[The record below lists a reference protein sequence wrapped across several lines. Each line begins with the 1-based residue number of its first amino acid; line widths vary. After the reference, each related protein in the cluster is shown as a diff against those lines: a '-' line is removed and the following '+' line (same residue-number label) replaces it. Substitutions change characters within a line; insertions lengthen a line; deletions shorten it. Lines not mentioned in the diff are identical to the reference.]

1 MYLGRN
7 PAVGTQKMLDSI
19 ESQFNGAL
27 ATFDLRYGGVPT
39 YPTLSESLIVSLG
52 GVLQEPGEAYYV
64 SSDKIVFSEAPATGT
79 ECWIL
84 LYSQYGAAVSSVP
97 SLAIQT
103 TGEPMGFENRTHSSI
118 SFNNGSRTF
127 SIAPN
132 TSGGYSSYAV
142 WTKGT
147 KRTISGTLS
156 VQVGTST
163 GLYYI
168 YFDAFGDLQYKT
180 TYFTWDT
187 ETPVAYVYWNSA
199 TSSAPFVA
207 DERHGIV
214 LDWAT
219 HEYLHRTRGAVIAEG
234 FSISAYTTTGNGSA
248 NAHAQFDLGNGTF
261 FDEDLEV
268 NITHSASPTVGT
280 FTQVLTGA
288 AEIPVFYM
296 SGSSGA
302 WVRDTPTEYACKQ
315 SATTLQYNSLSGG
328 TWSTAPA
335 DNNRYVVSWIVAT
348 NEINAP
354 VIAILG
360 QEQYTAIGTAE
371 AVKFGNLTLTN
382 FPIVEF
388 RPLWKVIFQ
397 TSTGF
402 TNIPNALIANVLD
415 LRQLSETG
423 EAGTVVSDHGL
434 LSGLADDD
442 HSQYFHTSLD
452 RVGATANITTT
463 GNLGSTNLTL
473 TGELRGPSTLVIDP
487 AAVGDNTGTVEIKG
501 NLTVQGTTTTINSTT
516 LTVDDKNI
524 VLADGQS
531 TLAGIDTAGI
541 DFGSTTVRLRYNYN
555 GGTNSGLSIEGTN
568 VGIGTTNPGQLLE
581 LYGSNKLIKINSA
594 TDNSSIAIGQW
605 DIANNRIESVNRPLY
620 ITTYTGNINLGPSNS
635 QVLSITQSNNVGIGT
650 TTPSYKLDVEGSQNV
665 TSQISLWGRTIG
677 QPQTLIEPGR
687 IYATAAGLGPGD
699 LLLQPTGGNIGI
711 GTTSA
716 SERFHLHTANSGL
729 SAIRLSGSAASQIPY
744 DIRQGIVGVNNA
756 GFSIYDVTAAATRF
770 AIDSVGNIGVGVA
783 NPVAK
788 LHVDGSIHQTWHD
801 GRIGIFYDNDFR
813 QGLTYSTSTRTLKIF
828 STSGDTGG
836 NIAFYTRLGVG
847 ASDTDYGSEKLRIT
861 ANGNVGIGIT
871 NPTYTLDVNGDIRA
885 ERYRA
890 INSLILN
897 SYQTVNPGSNVFL
910 YSQPNDRDSWIYLDS
925 ADTGSNWGI
934 YHRQIDS
941 TVNDL
946 PANSIGF
953 IGGGNSQ
960 VKAYISLWSGNGY
973 FSGNVG
979 IGTTNPTAALHVI
992 GGGTFTGQILSTQS
1006 NSTSTGAGQI
1016 YLNGATGNRIDFNQA
1031 GVAAPAFTTRSVG
1044 TKLVLYPEL
1053 GASNVDYA
1061 LGIESDT
1068 MWFSVP
1074 QTASRQFKWYAGT
1087 TNIATLTGAGNLT
1100 VTGEIQ
1106 ATLFRDYN
1114 DNNYYVNPAG
1124 ANRLHTLRIFSNPT
1138 AEWDAIQISTDP
1150 VSGLIQGLGDEV
1162 GLKLRSEFGN
1172 IILADDRG
1180 NVGVGTT
1187 NPTSALHVIGS
1198 TQSSAGIRTLEQVRA
1213 IGWWNTPT
1221 GSSYNGLA
1229 VEMGVSSGDGYV
1241 LCHNRDSGNWGTLNI
1256 QGSGGSTNI
1265 QLPSTGSTISVTGSI
1280 ASNGNITAAGAV
1292 YAAGTSG
1299 FYSSTF
1305 ANNVRNP
1312 IWRFANADAYG
1323 LSYFQG
1329 GAGVSPAGGGDTLGF
1344 HFGTATAAAS
1354 LLQLNAGWGAVVNGN
1369 FAATGNVGLGTTNPS
1384 AKLHIIGASILS
1396 NNTSI
1401 DPDSYPNSV
1410 VAGGIA
1416 DGSGWGVTSAIGGNA
1431 GVGDSWALGHNG
1443 GALFFGMQNGSA
1455 NDTMQTYIK
1464 LDPNRNLLL
1473 VPTSGN
1479 VGIGIENPNYKLHVV
1494 GTGSVIQR
1502 DLYISGNTSG
1512 NYGNRLVVGNT
1523 DTSFTLQD
1531 TNLRPTIQAH
1541 GAYPVLSLNHTITG
1555 NTSHGPTVQF
1565 TCNGTGNQF
1574 VIGTTG
1580 NGSRLD
1586 IGTASTGDWNPHN
1599 GIANHSGTTHMSF
1612 TTSGNVGVG
1621 TLNPTAKLV
1630 VDGGGP
1636 SSIAFRDDSI
1646 ENHKRDSDSAAIV
1659 FNYYG
1664 LNGGTSRFRDVAI
1677 YNGKQGLISIFDGS
1691 TGNVGIG
1698 TEVPLQKLD
1707 VRGKFL
1713 LAADATT
1720 STHITQVPY
1729 TINNGTLSWEGSAG
1743 QLFSITNNLTSG
1755 SIFSVNDISGLPSI
1769 DVDADGT
1776 IKLAPYGGTVVLKQV
1791 TETVANTFTTTLAP
1805 SSGTLTVDISLGTVI
1820 LGDLNA
1826 PVITWAFTNVPTA
1839 NSRAT
1844 TITLIIDGDTA
1855 HTYGEAC
1862 SVNGSAITGGVKWVG
1877 GNAPTPTVHFDIIT
1891 FTIVRDSAGTIIVF
1905 GSGNTNLFT

>member
-1 MYLGRN
+1 
-7 PAVGTQKMLDSI
+7 MLDSI

-84 LYSQYGAAVSSVP
+84 LYSQYGEAASAVP
-97 SLAIQT
+97 ALAIQE
-103 TGEPMGFENRTHSSI
+103 TGEPTGFSSRFTSSI
-118 SFNNGSRTF
+118 SFNNSTKTF
-127 SIAPN
+127 TISPN
-132 TSGGYSSYAV
+132 ISPTGGNSFEV
-142 WTKGT
+142 WTKGI
-147 KRTISGTLS
+147 KRIYTAAQSVTL
-156 VQVGTST
+156 VDGNPPT

-168 YFDAFGDLQYKT
+168 YFDTSGTLRYRT
-180 TYFTWDT
+180 TYFDWNYD
-187 ETPVAYVYWNSA
+187 TPVAYVYWNKN

-214 LDWAT
+214 LDWQT

-234 FSISAYTTTGNGSA
+234 FSISNYTTTGTGSLDSDA
-248 NAHAQFDLGNGTF
+248 KFDLGNGTF

-280 FTQVLTGA
+280 FTQVLTGN
-288 AEIPVFYM
+288 AEIPVFYL
-296 SGSSGA
+296 SGA
-302 WVRDTPTEYACKQ
+302 SGLWVKDAATEFACKQ
-315 SATTLQYNSLSGG
+315 SATTLQYNSLSGT
-328 TWSTAPA
+328 TWSTTPA
-335 DNNRYVVSWIVAT
+335 TDNRYVVSWIVAT

-354 VIAILG
+354 IIAILG
-360 QEQYTAIGTAE
+360 QSQYSNIGEAE
-371 AVKFGNLTLTN
+371 AVRFGNLTLTN

-388 RPLWKVIFQ
+388 RPLWKVIFR
-397 TSTGF
+397 TSSGY
-402 TNIPNALIANVLD
+402 TNTPNAYIAGVLD

-423 EAGTVVSDHGL
+423 EAGTIVSDHGL

-442 HSQYFHTSLD
+442 HAQYLHASVD
-452 RVGATANITTT
+452 RAGVTANISTL
-463 GNLGSTNLTL
+463 GNLGGANLTL
-473 TGELRGPSTLVIDP
+473 TGELRGPANLVIDP
-487 AAVGDNTGTVEIKG
+487 AAIGDNTGTVEIKG

-541 DFGSTTVRLRYNYN
+541 DFGSTAVRLRYNYN

-568 VGIGTTNPGQLLE
+568 VGIGTT
-581 LYGSNKLIKINSA
+581 
-594 TDNSSIAIGQW
+594 
-605 DIANNRIESVNRPLY
+605 
-620 ITTYTGNINLGPSNS
+620 
-635 QVLSITQSNNVGIGT
+635 
-650 TTPSYKLDVEGSQNV
+650 TPSYKLDVEGSQNV
-665 TSQISLWGRTIG
+665 TSQISIWGRTIG

-992 GGGTFTGQILSTQS
+992 GGGTFTGST
-1006 NSTSTGAGQI
+1006 TSTNFADITGSYNVNLGSGGLEGRGLVAGYSGGSYGGIGYNVRHTTTGGTYIAPLADTSNYLLFNQGFTFFGA
-1016 YLNGATGNRIDFNQA
+1016 ATGTA
-1031 GVAAPAFTTRSVG
+1031 GRTLSYTN
-1044 TKLVLYPEL
+1044 L
-1053 GASNVDYA
+1053 ASLNN
-1061 LGIESDT
+1061 S
-1068 MWFSVP
+1068 
-1074 QTASRQFKWYAGT
+1074 
-1087 TNIATLTGAGNLT
+1087 GNLT
-1100 VTGEIQ
+1100 VTG
-1106 ATLFRDYN
+1106 
-1114 DNNYYVNPAG
+1114 
-1124 ANRLHTLRIFSNPT
+1124 
-1138 AEWDAIQISTDP
+1138 
-1150 VSGLIQGLGDEV
+1150 
-1162 GLKLRSEFGN
+1162 
-1172 IILADDRG
+1172 
-1180 NVGVGTT
+1180 
-1187 NPTSALHVIGS
+1187 
-1198 TQSSAGIRTLEQVRA
+1198 
-1213 IGWWNTPT
+1213 
-1221 GSSYNGLA
+1221 
-1229 VEMGVSSGDGYV
+1229 
-1241 LCHNRDSGNWGTLNI
+1241 
-1256 QGSGGSTNI
+1256 
-1265 QLPSTGSTISVTGSI
+1265 SVTVGGPIFRS
-1280 ASNGNITAAGAV
+1280 V
-1292 YAAGTSG
+1292 AGTSG
-1299 FYSSTF
+1299 YLNGNYNSVETSTTPGTIYTIGGAYVPTATTLGNMYGIGYGYAGYAGIGNPAGVPTATWGMYVASNGTARIFLDSDYGRGFFNANVTASGGFYSPGEVGFYSSYF

-1329 GAGVSPAGGGDTLGF
+1329 SAGVSPAGGGDTLGF
-1344 HFGTATAAAS
+1344 HFGTATAATS

-1369 FAATGNVGLGTTNPS
+1369 FGVTGNVGIGTTNPS

-1401 DPDSYPNSV
+1401 DPDSYPNSI

-1555 NTSHGPTVQF
+1555 NTSHGPTIQF

-1630 VDGGGP
+1630 VDGGGT

-1659 FNYYG
+1659 LNYFG

-1713 LAADATT
+1713 LAANDTT

>member
-1 MYLGRN
+1 
-7 PAVGTQKMLDSI
+7 
-19 ESQFNGAL
+19 
-27 ATFDLRYGGVPT
+27 
-39 YPTLSESLIVSLG
+39 
-52 GVLQEPGEAYYV
+52 
-64 SSDKIVFSEAPATGT
+64 
-79 ECWIL
+79 
-84 LYSQYGAAVSSVP
+84 
-97 SLAIQT
+97 
-103 TGEPMGFENRTHSSI
+103 
-118 SFNNGSRTF
+118 
-127 SIAPN
+127 
-132 TSGGYSSYAV
+132 
-142 WTKGT
+142 
-147 KRTISGTLS
+147 
-156 VQVGTST
+156 
-163 GLYYI
+163 
-168 YFDAFGDLQYKT
+168 
-180 TYFTWDT
+180 
-187 ETPVAYVYWNSA
+187 
-199 TSSAPFVA
+199 
-207 DERHGIV
+207 
-214 LDWAT
+214 
-219 HEYLHRTRGAVIAEG
+219 
-234 FSISAYTTTGNGSA
+234 
-248 NAHAQFDLGNGTF
+248 
-261 FDEDLEV
+261 
-268 NITHSASPTVGT
+268 
-280 FTQVLTGA
+280 
-288 AEIPVFYM
+288 
-296 SGSSGA
+296 
-302 WVRDTPTEYACKQ
+302 
-315 SATTLQYNSLSGG
+315 
-328 TWSTAPA
+328 
-335 DNNRYVVSWIVAT
+335 
-348 NEINAP
+348 
-354 VIAILG
+354 
-360 QEQYTAIGTAE
+360 
-371 AVKFGNLTLTN
+371 
-382 FPIVEF
+382 
-388 RPLWKVIFQ
+388 VIFQ

-402 TNIPNALIANVLD
+402 TNVPNALIANVLD

-473 TGELRGPSTLVIDP
+473 TGELRGPSNFVIDP

-541 DFGSTTVRLRYNYN
+541 DFGSTAVRLRYNYN

-1044 TKLVLYPEL
+1044 TKLVLYPSIS
-1053 GASNVDYA
+1053 GSQVDYA
-1061 LGIESDT
+1061 LGIDNSTFWSSIPETTSH
-1068 MWFSVP
+1068 
-1074 QTASRQFKWYAGT
+1074 QFKWYAGT
-1087 TNIATLTGAGNLT
+1087 INIATLTGAGNL
-1100 VTGEIQ
+1100 
-1106 ATLFRDYN
+1106 
-1114 DNNYYVNPAG
+1114 
-1124 ANRLHTLRIFSNPT
+1124 
-1138 AEWDAIQISTDP
+1138 
-1150 VSGLIQGLGDEV
+1150 
-1162 GLKLRSEFGN
+1162 
-1172 IILADDRG
+1172 
-1180 NVGVGTT
+1180 
-1187 NPTSALHVIGS
+1187 
-1198 TQSSAGIRTLEQVRA
+1198 
-1213 IGWWNTPT
+1213 
-1221 GSSYNGLA
+1221 
-1229 VEMGVSSGDGYV
+1229 
-1241 LCHNRDSGNWGTLNI
+1241 
-1256 QGSGGSTNI
+1256 
-1265 QLPSTGSTISVTGSI
+1265 SVTGSTTSTNFADTTGSYNVNLGSGGLEGRGLVAGYSGGSYGGIGYNVRHTTTGGTYI
-1280 ASNGNITAAGAV
+1280 APLADTSNYLLFNQGFTFFGAATGTAGRTLSYTNLASLNNSGNLTVTGSVTVGGPIFRSV
-1292 YAAGTSG
+1292 AGTSG
-1299 FYSSTF
+1299 YLNGNYNSVETSTTPGTIYTIGGAYVPTATTLGNMYGIGYGYAGYAGIGNPAGVPTATWGMYVASAGTARIFLDSDYGRGFFNANVTASGGFYSPGEVGFYSSYF

-1329 GAGVSPAGGGDTLGF
+1329 SAGVSPAGGGDTLGF
-1344 HFGTATAAAS
+1344 HFGTATAATS

-1369 FAATGNVGLGTTNPS
+1369 FGVTGNVGIGTTNPS

-1401 DPDSYPNSV
+1401 DPDSYPNSI
-1410 VAGGIA
+1410 VAGAIA

-1479 VGIGIENPNYKLHVV
+1479 VGIGIENPSYKLHVV

-1512 NYGNRLVVGNT
+1512 NYGNRLIVGNT

-1531 TNLRPTIQAH
+1531 GNLRPTIQAH

-1555 NTSHGPTVQF
+1555 NPSHGPTVQF

-1621 TLNPTAKLV
+1621 TLNPTAKFV

-1636 SSIAFRDDSI
+1636 SSIALRDDSI

-1755 SIFSVNDISGLPSI
+1755 SIFSVNDVSGLPSI